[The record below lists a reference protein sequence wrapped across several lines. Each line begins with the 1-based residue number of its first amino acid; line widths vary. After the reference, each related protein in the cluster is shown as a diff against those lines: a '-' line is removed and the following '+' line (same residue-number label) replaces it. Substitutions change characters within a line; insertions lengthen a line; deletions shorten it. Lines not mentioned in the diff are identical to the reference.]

1 MTDDDLPPS
10 LFMAASQVLKALKPL
25 PDDDARRR
33 VIRAA
38 AILLEVDLGAVGL
51 REIER

>member
-1 MTDDDLPPS
+1 MSDDDLPPS
-10 LFMAASQVLKALKPL
+10 LFLAASQVLKALKPL

-38 AILLEVDLGAVGL
+38 AILLQLDLDAVGL
-51 REIER
+51 REITR